1 MTDEDGNYKEQLSD
15 MSEQP
20 MDEFDLLST
29 AHEKETAYSDK
40 VTNEQSDL
48 SKEETR
54 MKIVESKPFVTN
66 ASFVC
71 WLKTKSHRF
80 K

>member
-1 MTDEDGNYKEQLSD
+1 
-15 MSEQP
+15 

-40 VTNEQSDL
+40 VTNEQSCL

-54 MKIVESKPFVTN
+54 MNIDQSEQYVTN
-66 ASFVC
+66 ASFKC